1 MTLDLD
7 IKTISE
13 QIIQV
18 IREEYEKDGL
28 DQNSRLR
35 NFQYT
40 VSFNNDVYQ
49 LTLKLPAYWKFFELG
64 RRPGRMPPV
73 SAIEKWIQTKKLIP
87 HTRGVAWAI
96 SKSIAKKGTIP
107 HNTLHHALQSP
118 ELHSLVHELE
128 EVIINKLN
136 QDVLREV

>member
-1 MTLDLD
+1 MTLEH
-7 IKTISE
+7 ISE

-28 DQNSRLR
+28 DQNSNLR

-87 HTRGVAWAI
+87 RTPRRNGDAWAI
-96 SKSIAKKGTIP
+96 AKSIAKKGTIP

-118 ELHSLVHELE
+118 QIDSLVHELE

-136 QDVLREV
+136 SDVLSEV

>member
-1 MTLDLD
+1 MTLEH
-7 IKTISE
+7 ISE

-87 HTRGVAWAI
+87 RTRGVAWAI
-96 SKSIAKKGTIP
+96 AKSIAKKGTIP

-118 ELHSLVHELE
+118 DLISLVHELE
-128 EVIINKLN
+128 KVIINKLN
-136 QDVLREV
+136 SDVLREV

>member
-1 MTLDLD
+1 MTLEH
-7 IKTISE
+7 ISE

-87 HTRGVAWAI
+87 RTPRRNGAAWAI
-96 SKSIAKKGTIP
+96 AKSIAKKGTIP

-118 ELHSLVHELE
+118 ELNSLVHELE

-136 QDVLREV
+136 SDVLSEV